1 MRCETALPSS
11 ASGHRLQPL
20 RDRHAKAGHGGFE
33 PRDHWRALRGLE
45 HDLAGRGD
53 HLSDRVAAGVAPE
66 AGPQAGV
73 AAHRGTQH
81 GDEIVHQLRRSQT
94 DFLRHPPLIA
104 SGAPLGHSPKAGPS
118 YLSGRFP
125 GVCTSEG
132 SAVALP

>member
-1 MRCETALPSS
+1 VRKSPRAQEEDQLEV
-11 ASGHRLQPL
+11 PL
-20 RDRHAKAGHGGFE
+20 RLAVQVVLDHDHAAT
-33 PRDHWRALRGLE
+33 
-45 HDLAGRGD
+45 LAGR
-53 HLSDRVAAGVAPE
+53 RPGVPE
-66 AGPQAGV
+66 
-73 AAHRGTQH
+73 H